1 MVSPIVG
8 SLAVHDGCRRCGR
21 FSILPQYHCIASHAK
36 QSTVS
41 VLSISA
47 FAHHGADPPYI
58 SYESLLLVKEQKGTD
73 YIISEIR

>member
-1 MVSPIVG
+1 MMAVG
-8 SLAVHDGCRRCGR
+8 VAGDFLL
-21 FSILPQYHCIASHAK
+21 LPQYHCIVSHAK

-41 VLSISA
+41 ALSISA